1 MSGVDISAMRQTRV
15 FDVVAKTSDG
25 AAATQKTLNEE
36 VLRLI
41 GIPGPVWWAFFILD
55 LTVLALGF
63 LAFRNQIVLG
73 LGVAGYTRP
82 VMWAAYITNFVFW
95 VGIAHCGTLVSAVLF
110 LFRSYFRRAV
120 YRVAEAMTVFGVM
133 TAGLFPLLHTGRPW
147 FGYWLVAYPTQRQLW
162 PNFRSPL
169 EWDVFAVTTYLTVSS
184 IFFLVGLI
192 PDCAAAR
199 DRAKH
204 PAMKALYQLAS
215 FGWTGTGTQWKHFY
229 GAYLFFAAMATPL
242 VFSVHSVV
250 SWDFAM
256 AQVPG
261 WHSTLFAPYF
271 VAGAIFSG
279 VALVINLLIVI
290 RRAFHLENVVT
301 VDHME
306 KLAKLIMLTSAMVSY
321 SYLTEFF
328 MAWYGPSKLERD
340 VFWFRAF
347 GHYAWA
353 FWIMF
358 TCNVIIPLNLWF
370 KPVRRH
376 MGALFVIAICVNIGM
391 WFERF
396 NIIVLSLA
404 RPIEPAAQTWYKM
417 SWTEVAIT
425 AGAFAWFFMFFLV
438 FVRVLPAFSV
448 VEIKET
454 LAMPYRRKHA

>member
-1 MSGVDISAMRQTRV
+1 VSSTRHDRKFDPAMAATAGAP
-15 FDVVAKTSDG
+15 VV
-25 AAATQKTLNEE
+25 TQKTLNEE

-41 GIPGPVWWAFFILD
+41 GIPGPVWWGFFIFD
-55 LTVLALGF
+55 LSVLAVGF
-63 LAFRNQIVLG
+63 LAFRNEIVLG
-73 LGVAGYTRP
+73 LGVGGWNRP
-82 VMWAAYITNFVFW
+82 VMWSSYITNFVFW
-95 VGIAHCGTLVSAVLF
+95 VGIAHCGTLVSAVLY
-110 LFRSYFRRAV
+110 LFRSHFRRAV

-133 TAGLFPLLHTGRPW
+133 TAGLFPLIHTGRPW
-147 FGYWLVAYPTQRQLW
+147 FGYWLVAYPTQRQIW

-169 EWDVFAVTTYLTVSS
+169 EWDVFAVTTYLTISS
-184 IFFLVGLI
+184 VFFVVGLM

-204 PAMKALYQLAS
+204 PAMKALYQLLS
-215 FGWTGTGTQWKHFY
+215 FGWTGTHTQWKHFY
-229 GAYLFFAAMATPL
+229 GAYLFFAAMCTPL

-290 RRAFHLENVVT
+290 RRAFHLEHIVT

-306 KLAKLIMLTSAMVSY
+306 KLAKLVMLTSAMVSY

-328 MAWYGPSKLERD
+328 MAWFGPSKLERD

-358 TCNVIIPLNLWF
+358 TCNVIIPLSLWV

-376 MGALFVIAICVNIGM
+376 MGALFGIAVCVNIGM

-404 RPIEPAAQTWYKM
+404 RPIEPAAQTWYRI
-417 SWTEVAIT
+417 SWTEIAVT

-454 LAMPYRRKHA
+454 LPFPYRRKHA